1 MGKLCDKGDC
11 IKSGKCVIVWL
22 HKKW

>member
-22 HKKW
+22 HKK